1 MFIKVRD
8 IIVHVQIDGPSGA
21 PALLL
26 VHALGTAL
34 AVWDQQAAALSRSF
48 RVVRPDLRGHGLSEV
63 TAGPYS
69 IAGLAEDMLALL
81 DVLGIQQAHAGGL
94 SIGGM
99 IVQALADLAPGRIMS
114 LVLCDTAMA
123 ILPSDLWRQRAGIVR
138 SGGMRA
144 IADSVV
150 AHWVTPDSLDASS
163 THGLR
168 RMLLCTDPEG
178 YAGAAEAI
186 VDCDLFESTA
196 KLVLPTLI
204 LIGEQDQA
212 TPMTSAEALRDA
224 IAGAELQ
231 VLPGAAHIPTMQ
243 IPDIVS
249 DAMRRFLSPDFNDF
263 YTAGMQVRKQ
273 VLGDSHVAR
282 ATGAITDFDRDFQT
296 FITRTAWGGV
306 WTRPHFDRRIRSL
319 LTLALMAGLGHQEEF
334 KLHVRASRNTGTSA
348 TDIAEM
354 LIHVA
359 AYAGI
364 PAANS
369 AFRMAKEILSERE
382 NPK

>member
-1 MFIKVRD
+1 MFIQIRD
-8 IIVHVQIDGPSGA
+8 ITVHVRVDGPSGA

-26 VHALGTAL
+26 VHSLGTCL
-34 AVWDQQAAALSRSF
+34 AVWDEQTAALSRSF
-48 RVVRPDLRGHGLSEV
+48 RVVRADLRGHGLSEV

-69 IAGLAEDMLALL
+69 VADLAEDMLALL
-81 DVLGIQQAHAGGL
+81 DILGIQQAHAGGL

-99 IVQALADLAPGRIMS
+99 IVQALAHLAPDRIIS
-114 LVLCDTAMA
+114 LILCDTAVA
-123 ILPSDLWRQRAGIVR
+123 IPPADLWRERAATVR
-138 SGGMRA
+138 SNGMGA
-144 IADSVV
+144 IADGVI
-150 AHWVTPDSLDASS
+150 ARWVTPDFLDAGPA
-163 THGLR
+163 HGLR

-186 VDCDLFESTA
+186 AECNLSVPTA
-196 KLVLPTLI
+196 KLAVPTLI
-204 LIGEQDQA
+204 LVGEQDQA
-212 TPMTSAEALRDA
+212 TPLSSAEALRDA
-224 IAGAELQ
+224 IVGAELKI
-231 VLPGAAHIPTMQ
+231 LPGAAHIPTMQ
-243 IPDIVS
+243 VPDLVS
-249 DAMRRFLSPDFNDF
+249 DAMRRFLAPDIEDF
-263 YTAGMQVRKQ
+263 YHAGMQVRKQ